1 MKKYIVAS
9 ILGLFSLSAL
19 AEGHHDLTI
28 ISATPQKELQSI
40 GSEALVDLSVKNNGD
55 DKVSNPIIRYTIG
68 GQVVKE
74 AAATAALASGATK
87 KVVAKVPAEA
97 VTVEGKVTV
106 TMELLWPDG
115 EPDATPAD
123 NKVEVELNYIEALH
137 DMALINPSVT
147 TVSQLG
153 QPLNLTFTV
162 RNNHHVGV
170 VNPRLAYSFNGG
182 NVVKKALSCTLAN
195 GQEKEITISIPTK
208 DITEEGLVN
217 IALELLWRDD
227 AEDVTPEDNKATLQS
242 FITSMPPNRRMVVEE
257 ATGTWCGWCVRG
269 IVGLR
274 EMRKEYGDR
283 FIGIAVH
290 SKDEMAEVNYSNF
303 VVETLGVTGYPSCF
317 VNRDGV
323 QRNPNPLKLKEL
335 MDTSFPPYS
344 DINVAVE
351 GTYKDKSVDV
361 TASVTP
367 LVDIPSANYR
377 VVFVIIED
385 GIHGVQY
392 NYYYDGKSG
401 EMGGFEKLPA
411 NVEMDFVDV
420 ARGAWPNPAGTGDSS
435 VQLPAKLTGGQTEK
449 VDYHISLRNTEV
461 QNVSKC
467 HIIALVIDGKTG
479 AISNAAENWLCPV
492 GIGTVIRDNRQQT
505 ADCGQRA
512 YNLAGQPV
520 NPSVKGVKVI
530 DGKKTF

>member
-1 MKKYIVAS
+1 MKKYIAAS
-9 ILGLFSLSAL
+9 VLGLFSLSAL
-19 AEGHHDLTI
+19 AEGHHDLI
-28 ISATPQKELQSI
+28 ILSATPQKEVNAI

-97 VTVEGKVTV
+97 VTAEGKVRV

-123 NKVEVELNYIEALH
+123 NKTEVELNYIVALH
-137 DMALINPSVT
+137 DMALLNPSVT
-147 TVSQLG
+147 TISQLG
-153 QPLNLTFTV
+153 QPLSLTLTV
-162 RNNHHVGV
+162 RNNHHVAV
-170 VNPRLAYSFNGG
+170 INPRLAYSINGG
-182 NVVKKALSCTLAN
+182 DVIKKALSCTLAKD
-195 GQEKEITISIPTK
+195 QEKELTITIPTK
-208 DITEEGLVN
+208 NITEEGKVN
-217 IALELLWRDD
+217 IDMELLWRDD
-227 AEDVTPEDNKATLQS
+227 SEDITPADNKATVQS
-242 FITSMPPNRRMVVEE
+242 FLTTMAPNRRMVVEE

-269 IVGLR
+269 IVGLK
-274 EMRKEYGDR
+274 EMREEYGDR

-290 SKDEMAEVNYSNF
+290 SKDEMAEVNYANF
-303 VVETLGVTGYPSCF
+303 VVNDLGITGYPACF

-323 QRNPNPLKLKEL
+323 QRNPNPNKLKEF
-335 MDTSFPPYS
+335 METQMPPYS
-344 DINVAVE
+344 DINVGVE
-351 GTYKDKSVDV
+351 GTYTANGLDV

-367 LVDIPSANYR
+367 FVDIPNANYR
-377 VVFVIIED
+377 VVFVVIED

-420 ARGAWPNPAGTGDSS
+420 ARGAWPNPAGTGDAS
-435 VQLPAKLTGGQTEK
+435 VLLPSKLTGGQTEK
-449 VDYHISLRNTEV
+449 VDYHISLRNTEI
-461 QNVSKC
+461 QNPAKC

-479 AISNAAENWLCPV
+479 AIANAAENWLYPV
-492 GIGTVIRDNRQQT
+492 GIGTVIKDT
-505 ADCGQRA
+505 APTQGTI
-512 YNLAGQPV
+512 YNLCGQPV
-520 NPSVKGVKVI
+520 NPSVKGVKII

>member
-9 ILGLFSLSAL
+9 VLGLFSLSAL
-19 AEGHHDLTI
+19 AEGHHDLSI
-28 ISATPQKELQSI
+28 LSATPQKEVQTL

-55 DKVSNPIIRYTIG
+55 DKVSNPIIRYSVG

-74 AAATAALASGATK
+74 AAATAALAAGATK

-97 VTVEGKVTV
+97 VTAEGKVSV

-115 EPDATPAD
+115 EPDSTPAD
-123 NKVEVELNYIEALH
+123 NKTEVELNYVEALH

-147 TVSQLG
+147 PIGQLG

-162 RNNHHVGV
+162 RNNHLVSV
-170 VNPRLAYSFNGG
+170 INPRLAYSFNGG
-182 NVVKKALSCTLAN
+182 DIVKKALSCTLAK
-195 GQEKEITISIPTK
+195 GQEKELSITIPTK
-208 DITEEGLVN
+208 NLTEEGAVN
-217 IALELLWRDD
+217 IAMELLWRDE
-227 AEDVTPEDNKATLQS
+227 AEDITPADNKATVQS
-242 FITSMPPNRRMVVEE
+242 FLTTMAPNRRMVVEE

-290 SKDEMAEVNYSNF
+290 SKDEMAEVNYANF
-303 VVETLGVTGYPSCF
+303 VVNDLGVTGYPACF

-323 QRNPNPLKLKEL
+323 QRNPNPNKLKEF
-335 MDTSFPPYS
+335 METQMPPYS
-344 DINVAVE
+344 EVNVAVE
-351 GTYKDKSVDV
+351 GCYTSNGFDV

-367 LVDIPSANYR
+367 FVDILNANYR
-377 VVFVIIED
+377 VVFVVIED

-449 VDYHISLRNTEV
+449 VNYHISLRNTEI
-461 QNVSKC
+461 QNPSKC

-479 AISNAAENWLCPV
+479 AITNAAENWLYPV
-492 GIGTVIRDNRQQT
+492 GVGTVIKET
-505 ADCGQRA
+505 APMQGA
-512 YNLAGQPV
+512 TYNLSGQPA
-520 NPSVKGVKVI
+520 VKGVDSIIVK
-530 DGKKTF
+530 DGRKIIVK